1 MHVNSG
7 TLKNRPEAQD
17 THSLEGSTSDSGPY
31 QKKAPHK
38 KHILIS
44 VLRIR

>member
-31 QKKAPHK
+31 QKKSTSQKTHTDLSPEN
-38 KHILIS
+38 
-44 VLRIR
+44 